1 MKRAIEVEKIV
12 RNLRH
17 SAEAETHDRIL
28 NNLLDVLKQRK
39 RQPAG
44 GPPALRS
51 TIMKSPITRLA
62 AAAVFIVGV
71 SLFVGL
77 LIHTSPPAYAL
88 DQTVAA
94 NQQLR
99 SLHLTEFVTG
109 QDDPKEFWLE
119 RDEAGR
125 IRNARWHMP
134 TWDSPEDGAK
144 VVVWSGDKIRVWFKK
159 KGALST
165 FTQQNPPDWLQ
176 GIVRTA
182 NPELGI
188 AQLKDRQARGE
199 VELQIQEPPDK
210 AQPIV
215 VTATYLPQSR
225 TPGQRTV
232 LYVDQRTKL
241 VTTLETF
248 ALKDGQYVL
257 DCRAQFSDY
266 NTSLDPALF
275 NLEATVPADVR
286 RVDGDA
292 MERRGLPQ
300 GTLSDDEIATEV
312 VRQFFEALIAQNYEK
327 AGQLYCGISAEELR
341 QGFFGKVRILRI
353 ISMDKPTAHPIPEIG
368 GLRVPCKVEVEKD
381 GVKSVWEPYG
391 PFVRTT
397 HRKMENPRWEIHG
410 GL

>member
-1 MKRAIEVEKIV
+1 MKRAKEVEEIV
-12 RNLRH
+12 RSLRH

-28 NNLLDVLKQRK
+28 SHLLDVQRQ
-39 RQPAG
+39 RQQQPVG
-44 GPPALRS
+44 TPPALRRA
-51 TIMKSPITRLA
+51 IMKSPITRLA
-62 AAAVFIVGV
+62 AAAVFIGGM
-71 SLFVGL
+71 SLFIGL
-77 LIHTSPPAYAL
+77 LVRTTAPVYAL
-88 DQTVAA
+88 DQTVTA

-99 SLHLTEFVTG
+99 SLHLTEFVAG

-125 IRNARWHMP
+125 IKNARWHMP
-134 TWDSPEDGAK
+134 TWDAPEDGAK

-188 AQLKDRQARGE
+188 AQLKDRQAKGE

-225 TPGQRTV
+225 TPGRRTV
-232 LYVDQRTKL
+232 LYVDQKTKL

-248 ALKDGQYVL
+248 VLKDGQYVL
-257 DCRAQFSDY
+257 DCRARFSDY
-266 NTSLDPALF
+266 NVPLDPALF
-275 NLEATVPADVR
+275 DLEATVPADVR

-292 MERRGLPQ
+292 LERRGLPQ
-300 GTLSDDEIATEV
+300 A
-312 VRQFFEALIAQNYEK
+312 A
-327 AGQLYCGISAEELR
+327 
-341 QGFFGKVRILRI
+341 
-353 ISMDKPTAHPIPEIG
+353 
-368 GLRVPCKVEVEKD
+368 
-381 GVKSVWEPYG
+381 
-391 PFVRTT
+391 
-397 HRKMENPRWEIHG
+397 
-410 GL
+410 